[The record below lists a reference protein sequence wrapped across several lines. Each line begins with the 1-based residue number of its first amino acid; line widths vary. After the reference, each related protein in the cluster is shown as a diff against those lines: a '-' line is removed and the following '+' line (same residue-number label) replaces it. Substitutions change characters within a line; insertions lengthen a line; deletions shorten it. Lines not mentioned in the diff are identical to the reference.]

1 MILTILVLQLS
12 FRLVLNNLQDE
23 LRTSIKNAESSIDV
37 DKLTNVISEQSI
49 ESQDFKDL
57 VDSMILYKNEQDVKY
72 YYTLVLGD
80 DQKSTFYA
88 VDSATVEP
96 CPPGEKY
103 LLDDTMK
110 KAFGGEFAV
119 DPDPILDEGQ
129 YYMTGY
135 APIKNSSGEVV
146 AIAGMDKSMTLFVQ
160 MKEYLILGILIADIA
175 IILLAVILTFIIS
188 KKIGDHAKIIK
199 TQLQKMTD
207 GDLTNEIQVKSK
219 DELGSI
225 AESLNLFRKTTACI
239 IQRVKDTSNDVSS
252 HSKILSD
259 VAREME
265 SASQTT
271 SNMITSLE
279 EDTVQQTDDIKGIS
293 ETLHNF
299 GNKVELTAR
308 AAEYINSSMSVID
321 HKAKGSNEDL
331 ILLDNSIKDLN
342 LVFEDIRS
350 KIHGLGV
357 HLSRVNDISNLINSI
372 ADQTNLLA
380 LNASI
385 EAARAGEAGKGFTV
399 VAEEIRKLA
408 EQSKYSAGS
417 INSLIEMISS
427 ESDIVVS
434 TSEGMSE
441 KLELQIKVIEDSI
454 GSFRD
459 IVQSIE
465 EVIPNVREI
474 NQNIEIIDQDKNKII
489 MTTERVSK
497 KEETIFETTEIIT
510 AATQELYASSE
521 EVSGTSAE
529 LSMKAKSLVES
540 VERFTC

>member
-1 MILTILVLQLS
+1 MDS
-12 FRLVLNNLQDE
+12 D
-23 LRTSIKNAESSIDV
+23 DY
-37 DKLTNVISEQSI
+37 
-49 ESQDFKDL
+49 KDL
-57 VDSMILYKNEQDVKY
+57 LESMILYINEQDVKY
-72 YYTLVLGD
+72 
-80 DQKSTFYA
+80 
-88 VDSATVEP
+88 
-96 CPPGEKY
+96 
-103 LLDDTMK
+103 LLDETMK
-110 KAFGGEFAV
+110 KAFAGEIAIDS
-119 DPDPILDEGQ
+119 DPVLDEGQ

-146 AIAGMDKSMTLFVQ
+146 AIACMDKSMTLFVN
-160 MKEYLILGILIADIA
+160 MKQYLIFGILVADLA
-175 IILLAVILTFIIS
+175 IIQVAVFITFFIS
-188 KKIGDHAKIIK
+188 KKIGNHAKTIK
-199 TQLQKMTD
+199 VQLQKMAD
-207 GDLTNEIQVKSK
+207 GDLENEIQIKSK

-225 AESLNLFRKTTACI
+225 AESLNVFRQTTACI
-239 IQRVKDTSNDVSS
+239 LKAVKDTSNEVSS

-271 SNMITSLE
+271 SSMITNLE
-279 EDTVQQTDDIKGIS
+279 EDTNQQTDDIKGIS
-293 ETLHNF
+293 DTLHNF

-321 HKAKGSNEDL
+321 QKAKGSNENL
-331 ILLDNSIKDLN
+331 ISLDNSIKDLN
-342 LVFEDIRS
+342 LVFEDIRD

-408 EQSKYSAGS
+408 EQSKESAGS
-417 INSLIEMISS
+417 INALIEMISS
-427 ESDIVVS
+427 ESDVVVS
-434 TSEGMSE
+434 TSESMSK

-454 GSFRD
+454 SSFRD
-459 IVQSIE
+459 IVNSIE
-465 EVIPNVREI
+465 EIIPNVREI

-489 MTTERVSK
+489 LTTERVSK
-497 KEETIFETTEIIT
+497 KEETIFETTEVIT

-529 LSMKAKSLVES
+529 LSSKAKDLVET
-540 VERFTC
+540 VERFSC